1 MTTMLRV
8 DLRQLERKKRL
19 SIEADLPADSPL
31 WKEAQLHMAEPLEV
45 RLEAQQA
52 GHDVVVRGSLK
63 GSVALA
69 CRRCL
74 APVSAS
80 IDEEVSLVFRPGL
93 SRVEA
98 EAEEVYA
105 LPARGDELDLS
116 DAIREQVVLAV
127 PQYGMCKEDCRGLC
141 PHCGTNLNHEQCN
154 CTSNAVD
161 PRWAALRALRK
172 DVSTR

>member
-1 MTTMLRV
+1 MGSGDLRRLERENRLAIGAELRV
-8 DLRQLERKKRL
+8 ERGGRREGQLAVAGPLR
-19 SIEADLPADSPL
+19 
-31 WKEAQLHMAEPLEV
+31 V

-52 GHDVVVRGSLK
+52 GHDVVVRGNLN

-74 APVSAS
+74 APVTAP
-80 IDEEVSLVFRPGL
+80 IDEDVSLVFRPGL

-127 PQYGMCKEDCRGLC
+127 PQYGMCIEDCRGLC
-141 PHCGTNLNHEQCN
+141 QHCGTNLNQEQCD

-161 PRWAALRALRK
+161 PRWSVLRALKK